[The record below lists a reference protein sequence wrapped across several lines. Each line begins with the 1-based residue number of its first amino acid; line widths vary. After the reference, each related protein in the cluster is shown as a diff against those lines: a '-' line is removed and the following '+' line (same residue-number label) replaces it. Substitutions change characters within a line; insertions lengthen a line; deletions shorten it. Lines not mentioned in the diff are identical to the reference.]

1 MCSSEKKPL
10 IFSATFHIRDVR
22 QHMRKL
28 ILTLIILTS
37 INLSAQKSSEIFFG
51 DFVECYYSNKETEP
65 ILIYENL
72 NGKVIAEL
80 KPLTELN
87 CWYKFS
93 ISESKDGWL
102 KIENII
108 VLPSCRENELNKNIE
123 LYKGR
128 WILASKMRINISD
141 LDVEPKNGVKF
152 YKKPDL
158 TSDLAHQSGKF
169 LETELIE
176 INGLWA
182 KVSFEVNGI
191 EVIGWLQRKDQC
203 AYPWTSCLYQ
213 TD

>member
-1 MCSSEKKPL
+1 
-10 IFSATFHIRDVR
+10 
-22 QHMRKL
+22 MRKL

-37 INLSAQKSSEIFFG
+37 INISAQKGSELFFG

-65 ILIYENL
+65 IFIYENP
-72 NGKVIAEL
+72 NGKLIAEL
-80 KPLTELN
+80 KPLTELY

-123 LYKGR
+123 LYKGK
-128 WILASKMRINISD
+128 WILANKMKINIAD

-152 YKKPDL
+152 YKKPNL
-158 TSDLAHQSGKF
+158 TSDLVYQSGQF

-176 INGLWA
+176 ISGLWA
-182 KVSFEVNGI
+182 KVCFETNGKKM
-191 EVIGWLQRKDQC
+191 IGWLQRKVQC
-203 AYPWTSCLYQ
+203 AYPWTSCPYNQ
-213 TD
+213 TE

>member
-1 MCSSEKKPL
+1 
-10 IFSATFHIRDVR
+10 
-22 QHMRKL
+22 MRKL

-37 INLSAQKSSEIFFG
+37 INLSAQKSSEIFFS

-72 NGKVIAEL
+72 NEKVIAEL
-80 KPLTELN
+80 RPLKELN

-108 VLPSCRENELNKNIE
+108 VLLSCRENELNKNIE
-123 LYKGR
+123 LYKGK
-128 WILASKMRINISD
+128 WILASKMKINISD

-158 TSDLAHQSGKF
+158 TSDLAYQSGKF

-191 EVIGWLQRKDQC
+191 KVIGWLQRKDQC
-203 AYPWTSCLYQ
+203 AYPWTSCPYQ